1 MEADEGIIL
10 QGAERILH
18 GQVLYRDFFSYLT
31 PGSYYLVAL
40 VLKVF
45 GDSFTVAR
53 TLVAFGGAICAAI
66 TYLLARRVCGRGV
79 ALGTAALV
87 TLTALPYRFLV
98 LHNWDSTLWAC
109 LAVYCSVRW
118 TEGVRGSG
126 FGARGEKREDRRQK
140 TEDGRQK
147 AGIETRNSKLETRN
161 WSFAVGS
168 FVSLTGLFEQS
179 KGVGLALG
187 LGAAFVVLWIG
198 RRRSVRGEVASGK
211 WQVASDKVASS
222 KWQVARQKQSSS
234 YLPLTTNHWPLLLGL
249 AWPVVLTLGWFGAHH
264 ALAPMVSDLLWP
276 LHHYTR
282 ANSVPYGWVD
292 WNDSERAQL
301 FGNPNWAYTAVVL
314 LAVTPCFLIPV
325 LPLAAVAI
333 FGVLAFRMVRKK
345 PEARRQKAE
354 GSGKWLVVSGKP
366 AEDPSCLATCHL
378 PLATCYYLVV
388 SGALAGLLLSVL
400 VVRANT
406 IHVIYLAPLY
416 YLVLAWALDGRDV
429 PGTLFRVLRPGL
441 RWLVGVTFGLL
452 AVVVL
457 FRTLTAHVRI
467 PTRRGVVE
475 APAADTVIPYVDE
488 HVPAGSPMLVYPYLP
503 LYYYLTGTFSPTPY
517 EYIQFGM
524 HTPEQMAEV
533 VRALDR
539 DQTPVALYETDFVEK
554 VPTTWPE
561 TPAEALARDPVGDYL
576 MKNYRPCRLLHSASG
591 WRFLFM
597 VRKGTTCPRN

>member
-1 MEADEGIIL
+1 VPARLTRAREGAIALLVFLLSFAYLCLFRRYTTMEPDEGIIL
-10 QGAERILH
+10 AGAERILR
-18 GQVLYRDFFSYLT
+18 GQVLYRDFFSYFT

-40 VLKVF
+40 ALKVF
-45 GDSFTVAR
+45 GDSFVVAR
-53 TLVAFGGAICAAI
+53 TLVALEGAVCAAI

-79 ALGTAALV
+79 ALATAALV

-109 LAVYCSVRW
+109 LAVWAAVRW
-118 TEGVRGSG
+118 
-126 FGARGEKREDRRQK
+126 
-140 TEDGRQK
+140 
-147 AGIETRNSKLETRN
+147 IETRKSKLENRNSKIETRKSKLENRN

-198 RRRSVRGEVASGK
+198 RRRSASEAGVRGSGLG
-211 WQVASDKVASS
+211 VRGGEAGHP
-222 KWQVARQKQSSS
+222 QSLIPNPQS
-234 YLPLTTNHWPLLLGL
+234 LLLGL

-264 ALAPMVSDLLWP
+264 ALAPMLNDLLWP

-282 ANSVPYGWVD
+282 ANHVPYGWQD
-292 WNDSERAQL
+292 WNDAERAQL
-301 FGNPNWAYTAVVL
+301 FGNPSWAYTAVAL
-314 LAVTPCFLIPV
+314 LAITPCFLIPA
-325 LPLAAVAI
+325 LPLVAVVV
-333 FGVLAFRMVRKK
+333 FGVLAFRVVRKK
-345 PEARRQKAE
+345 PEDRSQKSE
-354 GSGKWLVVSGKP
+354 VRSQEPG
-366 AEDPSCLATCHL
+366 LATCHL
-378 PLATCYYLVV
+378 PLATSYYLVV

-400 VVRANT
+400 VVRANA
-406 IHVIYLAPLY
+406 IHVVYLAPLY
-416 YLVLAWALDGRDV
+416 YLVLAWALEGRDV
-429 PGTLFRVLRPGL
+429 PGTLFRALRPAL
-441 RWLVGVTFGLL
+441 RILVGVTFGLL

-457 FRTLTAHVRI
+457 FRAVTARVGI
-467 PTRRGVVE
+467 PTRRGMVK
-475 APAADTVIPYVDE
+475 APAADTVIPYLDE

-503 LYYYLTGTFSPTPY
+503 LYYYLTDTFNPTPY

-533 VRALDR
+533 VRALER
-539 DQTPVALYETDFVEK
+539 DQTPAALYQVDFAEK
-554 VPTTWPE
+554 IPTTWPE
-561 TPAEALARDPVGDYL
+561 TPAEALAHDPIGDYL